1 MSNDQ
6 NIPAFFRRRIDHH
19 KFEKMMRQG
28 IPYVYY
34 DSNNVDEFKFK
45 LVTATLENY
54 LHYKYNIDL
63 ETVPSEDVISFTEYL
78 VDTYDPLL
86 KEYYYNMRREGRV
99 PVNESTMDN
108 TFQKIIDSSIKE
120 IIDMCND
127 FDSETFP
134 DYMSFES
141 CEYIDSINKIT
152 VKKLTPIKKLS
163 RLPMFD
169 VEIDIDFYSPFD
181 SIDFDEGL
189 TLITDLIMKKYKVFL
204 VFTVMEQNNLH
215 DRQMESIKPLIKK
228 VLQEETDEDKNY
240 LHKIKYELEDRY
252 LKLRRKFE
260 QKWLKESEIEWVVY
274 DKYRKI
280 FEVEIKSNRNWEL
293 TWWIQFDKN
302 MKMESVI
309 RHETKDWEYNIKD
322 VEEIGGFEGYYNEF
336 WSVITLIYPFAQKFI
351 IKKRKESLNEN
362 IEEPLKKFLIKFWNT
377 KKNQGEIPMIKYS
390 FLKKLGLLKNKDEIG
405 NYYIEY
411 MGGKD
416 EVLRELNNYLDG
428 NQFTTS
434 EIKNEGVE
442 VGGYDFT
449 FKIIDFKIEELMN
462 YEQVEAFAKT
472 KILRGT
478 VDTIGGVRYDL
489 VDSDS
494 IPEDL
499 WWEISEEA
507 SDIIRDFL
515 YKIMYS
521 FGLNVNDIDLEWY

>member
-1 MSNDQ
+1 MSNEH
-6 NIPAFFRRRIDHH
+6 NIPPFFKRRIDHH
-19 KFEKMMRQG
+19 KFEKMMRTG

-34 DSNNVDEFKFK
+34 DSSNVEEFKFK

-63 ETVPSEDVISFTEYL
+63 ETVPSEDVVSFVEYM

-86 KEYYYNMRREGRV
+86 AQYYYNMRREGRV
-99 PVNESTMDN
+99 SINENKSKLVGS
-108 TFQKIIDSSIKE
+108 FQKIVNATINNIKNICE
-120 IIDMCND
+120 NL
-127 FDSETFP
+127 DSENIP
-134 DYMSFES
+134 DWLSFED
-141 CEYIDSINKIT
+141 CDYIDLIKKVH
-152 VKKLTPIKKLS
+152 VKNILPIKGLS
-163 RLPMFD
+163 NMPMFD
-169 VEIDIDFYSPFD
+169 VEVDIDYSSAFE
-181 SIDFDEGL
+181 SVDFDEEL
-189 TLITDLIMKKYKVFL
+189 TSITDHIKNKYKIFL
-204 VFTVMEQNNLH
+204 VFTVMDQNNLH
-215 DRQMESIKPLIKK
+215 DRQMEESLKTLIKN
-228 VLQEETDEDKNY
+228 VLKEET
-240 LHKIKYELEDRY
+240 
-252 LKLRRKFE
+252 
-260 QKWLKESEIEWVVY
+260 
-274 DKYRKI
+274 
-280 FEVEIKSNRNWEL
+280 
-293 TWWIQFDKN
+293 
-302 MKMESVI
+302 
-309 RHETKDWEYNIKD
+309 
-322 VEEIGGFEGYYNEF
+322 EENNE
-336 WSVITLIYPFAQKFI
+336 P
-351 IKKRKESLNEN
+351 
-362 IEEPLKKFLIKFWNT
+362 PLKKFLIKFWNT
-377 KKNQGEIPMIKYS
+377 KRNQGEIPMIKYS
-390 FLKKLGLLKNKDEIG
+390 FLKKLGLLKKKDEIG

-428 NQFTTS
+428 HQFTTS

>member
-1 MSNDQ
+1 MSNDH
-6 NIPAFFRRRIDHH
+6 NIPPFFKRRIDHH
-19 KFEKMMRQG
+19 KFEKMMRTG

-34 DSNNVDEFKFK
+34 DSNNIDEFKFK

-63 ETVPSEDVISFTEYL
+63 ETVPSEDVVSFVEYM

-86 KEYYYNMRREGRV
+86 AQYYYNMRREGRV
-99 PVNESTMDN
+99 SINENKSKLVGS
-108 TFQKIIDSSIKE
+108 FQKIVNATINNIKN
-120 IIDMCND
+120 ICGD
-127 FDSETFP
+127 FDDRFLS
-134 DYMSFES
+134 DDISFEN
-141 CEYIDSINKIT
+141 CDDVDTIESIEIKN
-152 VKKLTPIKKLS
+152 VLPIKGLS
-163 RLPMFD
+163 NIPMFD
-169 VEIDIDFYSPFD
+169 LEVDVNFSSVFASVDYDDVFRE
-181 SIDFDEGL
+181 
-189 TLITDLIMKKYKVFL
+189 ITDQIKSKYRIFLI
-204 VFTVMEQNNLH
+204 FTIQELNNLH
-215 DRQMESIKPLIKK
+215 DRQMEESLKTLIKN
-228 VLQEETDEDKNY
+228 VLKEET
-240 LHKIKYELEDRY
+240 
-252 LKLRRKFE
+252 
-260 QKWLKESEIEWVVY
+260 
-274 DKYRKI
+274 
-280 FEVEIKSNRNWEL
+280 
-293 TWWIQFDKN
+293 
-302 MKMESVI
+302 
-309 RHETKDWEYNIKD
+309 
-322 VEEIGGFEGYYNEF
+322 EENNE
-336 WSVITLIYPFAQKFI
+336 P
-351 IKKRKESLNEN
+351 
-362 IEEPLKKFLIKFWNT
+362 PLKKFLIKFWNT
-377 KKNQGEIPMIKYS
+377 KRNQGEIPMIKYS

>member
-1 MSNDQ
+1 MSNEH
-6 NIPAFFRRRIDHH
+6 NIPPFFKRRIDHH
-19 KFEKMMRQG
+19 KFEKMMRTG

-34 DSNNVDEFKFK
+34 DSSNVEEFKFK

-63 ETVPSEDVISFTEYL
+63 ETVPSEDVVSFVEYM

-86 KEYYYNMRREGRV
+86 AQYYYNMRREGRV
-99 PVNESTMDN
+99 SINENKSKLVGS
-108 TFQKIIDSSIKE
+108 FQKIVNATINNIKN
-120 IIDMCND
+120 ICGD
-127 FDSETFP
+127 FDDRFLS
-134 DYMSFES
+134 DDISFEN
-141 CEYIDSINKIT
+141 CDDVDTIESIEIKN
-152 VKKLTPIKKLS
+152 VLPIKGLS
-163 RLPMFD
+163 NIPMFD
-169 VEIDIDFYSPFD
+169 LEVDVNFSGVFA
-181 SIDFDEGL
+181 SIDYDDVFRE
-189 TLITDLIMKKYKVFL
+189 ITDQIKSKYRIFLI
-204 VFTVMEQNNLH
+204 FTLQELNNLH
-215 DRQMESIKPLIKK
+215 DRQMEESLKTLIKN
-228 VLQEETDEDKNY
+228 VLKEET
-240 LHKIKYELEDRY
+240 
-252 LKLRRKFE
+252 
-260 QKWLKESEIEWVVY
+260 
-274 DKYRKI
+274 
-280 FEVEIKSNRNWEL
+280 
-293 TWWIQFDKN
+293 
-302 MKMESVI
+302 
-309 RHETKDWEYNIKD
+309 
-322 VEEIGGFEGYYNEF
+322 EENNE
-336 WSVITLIYPFAQKFI
+336 P
-351 IKKRKESLNEN
+351 
-362 IEEPLKKFLIKFWNT
+362 PLKKFLIKFWNT
-377 KKNQGEIPMIKYS
+377 KRNQGEIPMIKYS
-390 FLKKLGLLKNKDEIG
+390 FLKKLGLLKKKDEIG

>member
-1 MSNDQ
+1 MSNEH
-6 NIPAFFRRRIDHH
+6 NIPPFFKRRIDHH
-19 KFEKMMRQG
+19 KFEKMMRTG

-34 DSNNVDEFKFK
+34 DSSNVEEFKFK

-63 ETVPSEDVISFTEYL
+63 ETVPSEDVVSFVEYM

-86 KEYYYNMRREGRV
+86 AQYYYNMRREGRV
-99 PVNESTMDN
+99 SINENKSKLVGS
-108 TFQKIIDSSIKE
+108 FQKIVNATINNIKNICE
-120 IIDMCND
+120 NL
-127 FDSETFP
+127 DSENIP
-134 DYMSFES
+134 DWLSFED
-141 CEYIDSINKIT
+141 CDYIDLIKKVH
-152 VKKLTPIKKLS
+152 VKNILPIKGLS
-163 RLPMFD
+163 NMPMFD
-169 VEIDIDFYSPFD
+169 VEVDIDYSSAFE
-181 SIDFDEGL
+181 SVDFDEEL
-189 TLITDLIMKKYKVFL
+189 TSITDHIKNKYKIFL
-204 VFTVMEQNNLH
+204 VFTVMDQNNLH
-215 DRQMESIKPLIKK
+215 DRQMEESLKTLIKN
-228 VLQEETDEDKNY
+228 VLKEET
-240 LHKIKYELEDRY
+240 
-252 LKLRRKFE
+252 
-260 QKWLKESEIEWVVY
+260 
-274 DKYRKI
+274 
-280 FEVEIKSNRNWEL
+280 
-293 TWWIQFDKN
+293 
-302 MKMESVI
+302 
-309 RHETKDWEYNIKD
+309 
-322 VEEIGGFEGYYNEF
+322 EENNE
-336 WSVITLIYPFAQKFI
+336 P
-351 IKKRKESLNEN
+351 
-362 IEEPLKKFLIKFWNT
+362 PLKKFLIKFWNT
-377 KKNQGEIPMIKYS
+377 KRNQGEIPMIKYS
-390 FLKKLGLLKNKDEIG
+390 FLKKLGLLKKKDEIG

>member
-1 MSNDQ
+1 MSNGH
-6 NIPAFFRRRIDHH
+6 NISPFFKRRIDHH

-34 DSNNVDEFKFK
+34 DSSNVEEFKFK

-54 LHYKYNIDL
+54 LHYKYNIELTD
-63 ETVPSEDVISFTEYL
+63 VPSDDVVSFVEYM

-86 KEYYYNMRREGRV
+86 AQYYRNMRREGRASINE
-99 PVNESTMDN
+99 NESKLVGS
-108 TFQKIIDSSIKE
+108 FQKIVNATISNLKNICSDIDDRFMRSNI
-120 IIDMCND
+120 
-127 FDSETFP
+127 
-134 DYMSFES
+134 SFES
-141 CEYIDSINKIT
+141 CDDVHAIKSIDIKN
-152 VKKLTPIKKLS
+152 VLPIKGLS
-163 RLPMFD
+163 TFPMFD
-169 VEIDIDFYSPFD
+169 LEVDVNFRGDFESVDYDDVFR
-181 SIDFDEGL
+181 
-189 TLITDLIMKKYKVFL
+189 LITDQIKSKYRIFL
-204 VFTVMEQNNLH
+204 MFTIQELNNIH
-215 DRQMESIKPLIKK
+215 NRQMEESLKTLIKN
-228 VLQEETDEDKNY
+228 VLKEET
-240 LHKIKYELEDRY
+240 
-252 LKLRRKFE
+252 
-260 QKWLKESEIEWVVY
+260 
-274 DKYRKI
+274 
-280 FEVEIKSNRNWEL
+280 
-293 TWWIQFDKN
+293 
-302 MKMESVI
+302 
-309 RHETKDWEYNIKD
+309 
-322 VEEIGGFEGYYNEF
+322 EENNE
-336 WSVITLIYPFAQKFI
+336 P
-351 IKKRKESLNEN
+351 
-362 IEEPLKKFLIKFWNT
+362 PLKKFLIKFWNT

-390 FLKKLGLLKNKDEIG
+390 FLKKLGLLKKKDEIG

-449 FKIIDFKIEELMN
+449 FKIIDFKIKELMN

-521 FGLNVNDIDLEWY
+521 FGFNVNDIDLEWY

>member
-1 MSNDQ
+1 MSNEH
-6 NIPAFFRRRIDHH
+6 NIPPFFKRRIDHH
-19 KFEKMMRQG
+19 KFEKMMRTG

-34 DSNNVDEFKFK
+34 DSSNVEEFKFK

-63 ETVPSEDVISFTEYL
+63 ETVPSEDVVSFVEYM

-86 KEYYYNMRREGRV
+86 AQYYYNMRREGRV
-99 PVNESTMDN
+99 SINENKSKLVGS
-108 TFQKIIDSSIKE
+108 FQKIVNATINNIKNICSDIDDRFLRSNI
-120 IIDMCND
+120 
-127 FDSETFP
+127 
-134 DYMSFES
+134 SFES
-141 CEYIDSINKIT
+141 CDDVDTIESIEIKN
-152 VKKLTPIKKLS
+152 VLPIKGLS
-163 RLPMFD
+163 NIPMFD
-169 VEIDIDFYSPFD
+169 LEVDVNFSSVFASVDYDDVFRE
-181 SIDFDEGL
+181 
-189 TLITDLIMKKYKVFL
+189 ITDQIKSKYRIFLI
-204 VFTVMEQNNLH
+204 FTIQELNNLH
-215 DRQMESIKPLIKK
+215 DRQMEESLKTLIKN
-228 VLQEETDEDKNY
+228 VLKEET
-240 LHKIKYELEDRY
+240 
-252 LKLRRKFE
+252 
-260 QKWLKESEIEWVVY
+260 
-274 DKYRKI
+274 
-280 FEVEIKSNRNWEL
+280 
-293 TWWIQFDKN
+293 
-302 MKMESVI
+302 
-309 RHETKDWEYNIKD
+309 
-322 VEEIGGFEGYYNEF
+322 EENNE
-336 WSVITLIYPFAQKFI
+336 P
-351 IKKRKESLNEN
+351 
-362 IEEPLKKFLIKFWNT
+362 PLKKFLIKFWNT
-377 KKNQGEIPMIKYS
+377 KRNQGEIPMIKYS
-390 FLKKLGLLKNKDEIG
+390 FLKKLGLLKKKDEIG

>member
-1 MSNDQ
+1 MSNEH
-6 NIPAFFRRRIDHH
+6 NIPPFFKRRIDHH
-19 KFEKMMRQG
+19 KFEKMMRTG

-34 DSNNVDEFKFK
+34 DSSNVEEFKFK

-63 ETVPSEDVISFTEYL
+63 ETVPSEDVVSFVEYM

-86 KEYYYNMRREGRV
+86 AQYYYNMRREGRV
-99 PVNESTMDN
+99 SINENKSKLVGS
-108 TFQKIIDSSIKE
+108 FQKIVNATINNIKN
-120 IIDMCND
+120 ICGD
-127 FDSETFP
+127 FDDRFLS
-134 DYMSFES
+134 DDISFEN
-141 CEYIDSINKIT
+141 CDDVDTIESIEIKN
-152 VKKLTPIKKLS
+152 VLPIKGLS
-163 RLPMFD
+163 NIPMFD
-169 VEIDIDFYSPFD
+169 LEVDVNFSSVFASVDYDDVFRE
-181 SIDFDEGL
+181 
-189 TLITDLIMKKYKVFL
+189 ITDQIKSKYRIFLI
-204 VFTVMEQNNLH
+204 FTIQELNNLH
-215 DRQMESIKPLIKK
+215 DRQMEESLKTLIKN
-228 VLQEETDEDKNY
+228 VLKEET
-240 LHKIKYELEDRY
+240 
-252 LKLRRKFE
+252 
-260 QKWLKESEIEWVVY
+260 
-274 DKYRKI
+274 
-280 FEVEIKSNRNWEL
+280 
-293 TWWIQFDKN
+293 
-302 MKMESVI
+302 
-309 RHETKDWEYNIKD
+309 
-322 VEEIGGFEGYYNEF
+322 EENNE
-336 WSVITLIYPFAQKFI
+336 P
-351 IKKRKESLNEN
+351 
-362 IEEPLKKFLIKFWNT
+362 PLKKFLIKFWNT

-390 FLKKLGLLKNKDEIG
+390 FLKKLGLLKKKDEIG

>member
-1 MSNDQ
+1 MSNDH
-6 NIPAFFRRRIDHH
+6 NIPPFFKRRIDHH
-19 KFEKMMRQG
+19 KFEKMMRTG

-34 DSNNVDEFKFK
+34 DSNNIDEFKFK

-63 ETVPSEDVISFTEYL
+63 ETVPSEDVVSFVEYM

-86 KEYYYNMRREGRV
+86 AQYYYNMRREGRV
-99 PVNESTMDN
+99 SINENKSKLVGS
-108 TFQKIIDSSIKE
+108 FQKIVNATINNIKN
-120 IIDMCND
+120 ICGD
-127 FDSETFP
+127 FDDRFLS
-134 DYMSFES
+134 DDISFEN
-141 CEYIDSINKIT
+141 CDDVDTIESIEIKN
-152 VKKLTPIKKLS
+152 VLPIKGLS
-163 RLPMFD
+163 NIPMFD
-169 VEIDIDFYSPFD
+169 LEVDVNFSSVFASVDYDDVFRE
-181 SIDFDEGL
+181 
-189 TLITDLIMKKYKVFL
+189 ITDQIKSKYRIFLI
-204 VFTVMEQNNLH
+204 FTIQELNNLH
-215 DRQMESIKPLIKK
+215 DRQMEESLKTLIKN
-228 VLQEETDEDKNY
+228 VLKEET
-240 LHKIKYELEDRY
+240 
-252 LKLRRKFE
+252 
-260 QKWLKESEIEWVVY
+260 
-274 DKYRKI
+274 
-280 FEVEIKSNRNWEL
+280 
-293 TWWIQFDKN
+293 
-302 MKMESVI
+302 
-309 RHETKDWEYNIKD
+309 
-322 VEEIGGFEGYYNEF
+322 EENNE
-336 WSVITLIYPFAQKFI
+336 P
-351 IKKRKESLNEN
+351 
-362 IEEPLKKFLIKFWNT
+362 PLKKFLNKFWNT
-377 KKNQGEIPMIKYS
+377 KRNQGEIPMIKYS

-449 FKIIDFKIEELMN
+449 FKIIDFKIEDLMN
-462 YEQVEAFAKT
+462 YDQVEAFAKST
-472 KILRGT
+472 IVKGT
-478 VDTIGGVRYDL
+478 VDTINGVRYDL

>member
-1 MSNDQ
+1 MSNEH
-6 NIPAFFRRRIDHH
+6 NIPPFFKRRIDHH
-19 KFEKMMRQG
+19 KFEKMMRTG

-34 DSNNVDEFKFK
+34 DSSNVEEFKFK

-63 ETVPSEDVISFTEYL
+63 ETVPSEDVVSFVEYM

-86 KEYYYNMRREGRV
+86 AQYYYNMRREGRV
-99 PVNESTMDN
+99 SINENKSKLVGS
-108 TFQKIIDSSIKE
+108 FQKIVNATINNIKN
-120 IIDMCND
+120 ICGD
-127 FDSETFP
+127 FDDRFLS
-134 DYMSFES
+134 DDISFEN
-141 CEYIDSINKIT
+141 CDDVDTIESIEIKN
-152 VKKLTPIKKLS
+152 VLPIKGLS
-163 RLPMFD
+163 NIPMFD
-169 VEIDIDFYSPFD
+169 LEVDVNFSSVFASVDYDDVFRE
-181 SIDFDEGL
+181 
-189 TLITDLIMKKYKVFL
+189 ITDQIKSKYRIFLI
-204 VFTVMEQNNLH
+204 FTLQELNNLH
-215 DRQMESIKPLIKK
+215 DRQMEESLKTLIKN
-228 VLQEETDEDKNY
+228 VLKEET
-240 LHKIKYELEDRY
+240 
-252 LKLRRKFE
+252 
-260 QKWLKESEIEWVVY
+260 
-274 DKYRKI
+274 
-280 FEVEIKSNRNWEL
+280 
-293 TWWIQFDKN
+293 
-302 MKMESVI
+302 
-309 RHETKDWEYNIKD
+309 
-322 VEEIGGFEGYYNEF
+322 EENNE
-336 WSVITLIYPFAQKFI
+336 P
-351 IKKRKESLNEN
+351 
-362 IEEPLKKFLIKFWNT
+362 PLKKFLIKFWNT
-377 KKNQGEIPMIKYS
+377 KRNQGEIPMIKYS
-390 FLKKLGLLKNKDEIG
+390 FLKKLGLLKKKDEIG

>member
-1 MSNDQ
+1 MSNGH
-6 NIPAFFRRRIDHH
+6 NISPFFKRRIDHH

-34 DSNNVDEFKFK
+34 DSSNVEEFKFK

-54 LHYKYNIDL
+54 LHYKYNIELTD
-63 ETVPSEDVISFTEYL
+63 VPSDDVVSFVEYM

-86 KEYYYNMRREGRV
+86 AQYYRNMRREGRSSINE
-99 PVNESTMDN
+99 NESKLVGS
-108 TFQKIIDSSIKE
+108 FQKIVNATISNLKNICSDIDDRFMRSNI
-120 IIDMCND
+120 
-127 FDSETFP
+127 
-134 DYMSFES
+134 SFES
-141 CEYIDSINKIT
+141 CDDVHAIKSIDIKN
-152 VKKLTPIKKLS
+152 VLPIKGLS
-163 RLPMFD
+163 TFPMFD
-169 VEIDIDFYSPFD
+169 LEVDVNFRGDFESVDYDDVFR
-181 SIDFDEGL
+181 
-189 TLITDLIMKKYKVFL
+189 LITDQIKSKYRIFL
-204 VFTVMEQNNLH
+204 MFTIQELNNIH
-215 DRQMESIKPLIKK
+215 NRQMEESLKTLIKN
-228 VLQEETDEDKNY
+228 VLKEET
-240 LHKIKYELEDRY
+240 
-252 LKLRRKFE
+252 
-260 QKWLKESEIEWVVY
+260 
-274 DKYRKI
+274 
-280 FEVEIKSNRNWEL
+280 
-293 TWWIQFDKN
+293 
-302 MKMESVI
+302 
-309 RHETKDWEYNIKD
+309 
-322 VEEIGGFEGYYNEF
+322 EENNE
-336 WSVITLIYPFAQKFI
+336 P
-351 IKKRKESLNEN
+351 
-362 IEEPLKKFLIKFWNT
+362 PLKKFLIKFWNT
-377 KKNQGEIPMIKYS
+377 KRNQGEIPMIKYS
-390 FLKKLGLLKNKDEIG
+390 FLKKLGLLKKKDEIG

-462 YEQVEAFAKT
+462 YEQVEALAKT

-521 FGLNVNDIDLEWY
+521 FGFNVNDIDLEWY

>member
-1 MSNDQ
+1 MSNEH
-6 NIPAFFRRRIDHH
+6 NIPPFFKRRIDHH
-19 KFEKMMRQG
+19 KFEKMMRTG

-34 DSNNVDEFKFK
+34 DSSNVEEFKFK

-63 ETVPSEDVISFTEYL
+63 ETVPSEDVVSFVEYM

-86 KEYYYNMRREGRV
+86 AQYYYNMRREGRV
-99 PVNESTMDN
+99 SINENKSKLVGS
-108 TFQKIIDSSIKE
+108 FQKIVNATINNIKNICE
-120 IIDMCND
+120 NL
-127 FDSETFP
+127 DSENIP
-134 DYMSFES
+134 DWLSFED
-141 CEYIDSINKIT
+141 CDYIDLIKKVH
-152 VKKLTPIKKLS
+152 VKNILPIKGLS
-163 RLPMFD
+163 NMPMFD
-169 VEIDIDFYSPFD
+169 VEVDIDYSSAFE
-181 SIDFDEGL
+181 SVDFDEEL
-189 TLITDLIMKKYKVFL
+189 TSITDHIKNKYKIFL
-204 VFTVMEQNNLH
+204 VFTVMDQNNLH
-215 DRQMESIKPLIKK
+215 DRQMEESLKTLIKN
-228 VLQEETDEDKNY
+228 VLKEET
-240 LHKIKYELEDRY
+240 
-252 LKLRRKFE
+252 
-260 QKWLKESEIEWVVY
+260 
-274 DKYRKI
+274 
-280 FEVEIKSNRNWEL
+280 
-293 TWWIQFDKN
+293 
-302 MKMESVI
+302 
-309 RHETKDWEYNIKD
+309 
-322 VEEIGGFEGYYNEF
+322 EENNE
-336 WSVITLIYPFAQKFI
+336 P
-351 IKKRKESLNEN
+351 
-362 IEEPLKKFLIKFWNT
+362 PLKKFLIKFWNT
-377 KKNQGEIPMIKYS
+377 KRNQGEIPMIKYS
-390 FLKKLGLLKNKDEIG
+390 FLKKLGLLKKKDEIG

-434 EIKNEGVE
+434 DIENEGVQ

>member
-1 MSNDQ
+1 MSNEH
-6 NIPAFFRRRIDHH
+6 NIPPFFKRRIDHH
-19 KFEKMMRQG
+19 KFEKMMRTG

-34 DSNNVDEFKFK
+34 DSSNVEEFKFK

-63 ETVPSEDVISFTEYL
+63 ETVPSEDVVSFVEYM

-86 KEYYYNMRREGRV
+86 AQYYYNMRREGRV
-99 PVNESTMDN
+99 SINENKSKLVGS
-108 TFQKIIDSSIKE
+108 FQKIVNATINDIKNICE
-120 IIDMCND
+120 NL
-127 FDSETFP
+127 DSENIP
-134 DYMSFES
+134 DWLSFED
-141 CEYIDSINKIT
+141 CDYIDLIKKVH
-152 VKKLTPIKKLS
+152 VKNILPIKGLS
-163 RLPMFD
+163 NMPMFD
-169 VEIDIDFYSPFD
+169 VEVDIDYSSAFE
-181 SIDFDEGL
+181 SVDFDEEL
-189 TLITDLIMKKYKVFL
+189 TSITDHIKNKYKIFL
-204 VFTVMEQNNLH
+204 VFTVMDQNNLH
-215 DRQMESIKPLIKK
+215 DRQMEESLKTLIKN
-228 VLQEETDEDKNY
+228 VLKEET
-240 LHKIKYELEDRY
+240 
-252 LKLRRKFE
+252 
-260 QKWLKESEIEWVVY
+260 
-274 DKYRKI
+274 
-280 FEVEIKSNRNWEL
+280 
-293 TWWIQFDKN
+293 
-302 MKMESVI
+302 
-309 RHETKDWEYNIKD
+309 
-322 VEEIGGFEGYYNEF
+322 EENNE
-336 WSVITLIYPFAQKFI
+336 P
-351 IKKRKESLNEN
+351 
-362 IEEPLKKFLIKFWNT
+362 PLKKFLIKFWNT
-377 KKNQGEIPMIKYS
+377 KRNQGEIPMIKYS
-390 FLKKLGLLKNKDEIG
+390 FLKKLGLLKKKDEIG

-478 VDTIGGVRYDL
+478 VDTINGVHYDL

>member
-1 MSNDQ
+1 
-6 NIPAFFRRRIDHH
+6 
-19 KFEKMMRQG
+19 
-28 IPYVYY
+28 
-34 DSNNVDEFKFK
+34 

-63 ETVPSEDVISFTEYL
+63 ETVPSEDVVSFVEYM

-86 KEYYYNMRREGRV
+86 AQYYYNMRREGRV
-99 PVNESTMDN
+99 SINENKSKLVGS
-108 TFQKIIDSSIKE
+108 FQKIVNATINNIKNICE
-120 IIDMCND
+120 NL
-127 FDSETFP
+127 DSENIP
-134 DYMSFES
+134 DWLSFED
-141 CEYIDSINKIT
+141 CDYIDLIKKVH
-152 VKKLTPIKKLS
+152 VKNILPIKGLS
-163 RLPMFD
+163 NMPMFD
-169 VEIDIDFYSPFD
+169 VEVDIDYSSAFE
-181 SIDFDEGL
+181 SVDFDEEL
-189 TLITDLIMKKYKVFL
+189 TLITDHIKNKYKIFL
-204 VFTVMEQNNLH
+204 VFTVMDQNNLH
-215 DRQMESIKPLIKK
+215 DRQMEESLKTLIKN
-228 VLQEETDEDKNY
+228 VLKEET
-240 LHKIKYELEDRY
+240 
-252 LKLRRKFE
+252 
-260 QKWLKESEIEWVVY
+260 
-274 DKYRKI
+274 
-280 FEVEIKSNRNWEL
+280 
-293 TWWIQFDKN
+293 
-302 MKMESVI
+302 
-309 RHETKDWEYNIKD
+309 
-322 VEEIGGFEGYYNEF
+322 EENNE
-336 WSVITLIYPFAQKFI
+336 P
-351 IKKRKESLNEN
+351 
-362 IEEPLKKFLIKFWNT
+362 PLKKFLIKFWNT
-377 KKNQGEIPMIKYS
+377 KRNQGEIPMIKYS
-390 FLKKLGLLKNKDEIG
+390 FLKKLGLLKKKDEIG

>member
-1 MSNDQ
+1 MSNEH
-6 NIPAFFRRRIDHH
+6 NIPPFFKRRIDHH
-19 KFEKMMRQG
+19 KFEKMMRTG

-34 DSNNVDEFKFK
+34 DSSNVEEFKFK

-63 ETVPSEDVISFTEYL
+63 ETVPSEDVVSFVEYM

-86 KEYYYNMRREGRV
+86 AQYYYNMRREGRV
-99 PVNESTMDN
+99 SINENKSKLVGS
-108 TFQKIIDSSIKE
+108 FQKIVNATINNIKNICE
-120 IIDMCND
+120 NL
-127 FDSETFP
+127 DSENIP
-134 DYMSFES
+134 DWLSFED
-141 CEYIDSINKIT
+141 CDYIDLIKKVH
-152 VKKLTPIKKLS
+152 VKNILPIKGLS
-163 RLPMFD
+163 NMPMFD
-169 VEIDIDFYSPFD
+169 VEVDIDYSSAFE
-181 SIDFDEGL
+181 SVDFDEEL
-189 TLITDLIMKKYKVFL
+189 TSITDHIKNKYKIFL
-204 VFTVMEQNNLH
+204 VFTVMDQNNLH
-215 DRQMESIKPLIKK
+215 DRQMEESLKTLIKN
-228 VLQEETDEDKNY
+228 VLKEET
-240 LHKIKYELEDRY
+240 
-252 LKLRRKFE
+252 
-260 QKWLKESEIEWVVY
+260 
-274 DKYRKI
+274 
-280 FEVEIKSNRNWEL
+280 
-293 TWWIQFDKN
+293 
-302 MKMESVI
+302 
-309 RHETKDWEYNIKD
+309 
-322 VEEIGGFEGYYNEF
+322 EENNE
-336 WSVITLIYPFAQKFI
+336 P
-351 IKKRKESLNEN
+351 
-362 IEEPLKKFLIKFWNT
+362 PLKKFLIKFWNT
-377 KKNQGEIPMIKYS
+377 KRNQGEIPMIKYS
-390 FLKKLGLLKNKDEIG
+390 FLKKLGLLKKKDEIG

-478 VDTIGGVRYDL
+478 VDTINGVSYDL

>member
-1 MSNDQ
+1 MSNEH
-6 NIPAFFRRRIDHH
+6 NIPPFFKRRIDHH
-19 KFEKMMRQG
+19 KFEKMMRTG

-34 DSNNVDEFKFK
+34 DSSNVEEFKFK

-63 ETVPSEDVISFTEYL
+63 ETVPSEDVVSFVEYM

-86 KEYYYNMRREGRV
+86 AQYYYNMRREGRV
-99 PVNESTMDN
+99 SINENKSKLVGS
-108 TFQKIIDSSIKE
+108 FQKIVNATINNIKNICE
-120 IIDMCND
+120 NL
-127 FDSETFP
+127 DSENIP
-134 DYMSFES
+134 DWLSFED
-141 CEYIDSINKIT
+141 CDYIDLIKKVH
-152 VKKLTPIKKLS
+152 VKNILPIKGLS
-163 RLPMFD
+163 NMPMFD
-169 VEIDIDFYSPFD
+169 VEVDIDYSSAFE
-181 SIDFDEGL
+181 SVDFDEEL
-189 TLITDLIMKKYKVFL
+189 TLITDHIKNKYKIFL
-204 VFTVMEQNNLH
+204 VFTVMDQNNLH
-215 DRQMESIKPLIKK
+215 DRQMEESLKTLIKN
-228 VLQEETDEDKNY
+228 VLKEET
-240 LHKIKYELEDRY
+240 
-252 LKLRRKFE
+252 
-260 QKWLKESEIEWVVY
+260 
-274 DKYRKI
+274 
-280 FEVEIKSNRNWEL
+280 
-293 TWWIQFDKN
+293 
-302 MKMESVI
+302 
-309 RHETKDWEYNIKD
+309 
-322 VEEIGGFEGYYNEF
+322 EENNE
-336 WSVITLIYPFAQKFI
+336 P
-351 IKKRKESLNEN
+351 
-362 IEEPLKKFLIKFWNT
+362 PLKKFLIKFWNT
-377 KKNQGEIPMIKYS
+377 KRNQGEIPMIKYS
-390 FLKKLGLLKNKDEIG
+390 FLKKLGLLKKKDEIG

-434 EIKNEGVE
+434 DIENEGVQ

>member
-1 MSNDQ
+1 MSNEH
-6 NIPAFFRRRIDHH
+6 NIPPFFKRRIDHH
-19 KFEKMMRQG
+19 KFEKMMRTG

-34 DSNNVDEFKFK
+34 DSSNVEEFKFK

-63 ETVPSEDVISFTEYL
+63 ETVPSEDVVSFVEYM

-86 KEYYYNMRREGRV
+86 AQYYYNMRREGRV
-99 PVNESTMDN
+99 SINENKSKLVGS
-108 TFQKIIDSSIKE
+108 FQKIVNATINNIKNICE
-120 IIDMCND
+120 NL
-127 FDSETFP
+127 DSENIP
-134 DYMSFES
+134 DWLSFED
-141 CEYIDSINKIT
+141 CDYIDLIKKVH
-152 VKKLTPIKKLS
+152 VKNILPIKGLS
-163 RLPMFD
+163 NMPMFD
-169 VEIDIDFYSPFD
+169 VEVDIDYSSAFE
-181 SIDFDEGL
+181 SVDFDEEL
-189 TLITDLIMKKYKVFL
+189 TLITDHIKNKYKIFL
-204 VFTVMEQNNLH
+204 VFTVMDQNNLH
-215 DRQMESIKPLIKK
+215 DRQMEESLKTLIKN
-228 VLQEETDEDKNY
+228 VLKEET
-240 LHKIKYELEDRY
+240 
-252 LKLRRKFE
+252 
-260 QKWLKESEIEWVVY
+260 
-274 DKYRKI
+274 
-280 FEVEIKSNRNWEL
+280 
-293 TWWIQFDKN
+293 
-302 MKMESVI
+302 
-309 RHETKDWEYNIKD
+309 
-322 VEEIGGFEGYYNEF
+322 EENNE
-336 WSVITLIYPFAQKFI
+336 P
-351 IKKRKESLNEN
+351 
-362 IEEPLKKFLIKFWNT
+362 PLKKFLIKFWNT
-377 KKNQGEIPMIKYS
+377 KRNQGEIPMIKYS
-390 FLKKLGLLKNKDEIG
+390 FLKKLGLLKKKDEIG

>member
-1 MSNDQ
+1 
-6 NIPAFFRRRIDHH
+6 
-19 KFEKMMRQG
+19 MMRTG

-34 DSNNVDEFKFK
+34 DSSNVEEFKFK

-63 ETVPSEDVISFTEYL
+63 ETVPSEDVVSFVEYM

-86 KEYYYNMRREGRV
+86 AQYYYNMRREGRV
-99 PVNESTMDN
+99 SINENKSKLVGS
-108 TFQKIIDSSIKE
+108 FQKIVNATINNIKNICE
-120 IIDMCND
+120 NL
-127 FDSETFP
+127 DSENIP
-134 DYMSFES
+134 DWLSFED
-141 CEYIDSINKIT
+141 CDYIDLIKKVH
-152 VKKLTPIKKLS
+152 VKNILPIKGLS
-163 RLPMFD
+163 NMPMFD
-169 VEIDIDFYSPFD
+169 VEVDIDYSSAFE
-181 SIDFDEGL
+181 SVDFDEEL
-189 TLITDLIMKKYKVFL
+189 TLITDHIKNKYKIFL
-204 VFTVMEQNNLH
+204 VFTVMDQNNLH
-215 DRQMESIKPLIKK
+215 DRQMEESLKTLIKN
-228 VLQEETDEDKNY
+228 VLKEET
-240 LHKIKYELEDRY
+240 
-252 LKLRRKFE
+252 
-260 QKWLKESEIEWVVY
+260 
-274 DKYRKI
+274 
-280 FEVEIKSNRNWEL
+280 
-293 TWWIQFDKN
+293 
-302 MKMESVI
+302 
-309 RHETKDWEYNIKD
+309 
-322 VEEIGGFEGYYNEF
+322 EENNE
-336 WSVITLIYPFAQKFI
+336 P
-351 IKKRKESLNEN
+351 
-362 IEEPLKKFLIKFWNT
+362 PLKKFLIKFWNT
-377 KKNQGEIPMIKYS
+377 KRNQGEIPMIKYS
-390 FLKKLGLLKNKDEIG
+390 FLKKLGLLKKKDEIG

-434 EIKNEGVE
+434 DIENEGVQ

>member
-1 MSNDQ
+1 MSNGH
-6 NIPAFFRRRIDHH
+6 NISPFFKRRIDHH

-34 DSNNVDEFKFK
+34 DSSNVEEFKFK
-45 LVTATLENY
+45 LVTTTLENY
-54 LHYKYNIDL
+54 LHYKYNIELTD
-63 ETVPSEDVISFTEYL
+63 VPSDDVVSFVEYM

-86 KEYYYNMRREGRV
+86 AQYYRNMRREGRASINE
-99 PVNESTMDN
+99 NESKLVGS
-108 TFQKIIDSSIKE
+108 FQKIVNATISNLKNICSDIDDRFMRSNI
-120 IIDMCND
+120 
-127 FDSETFP
+127 
-134 DYMSFES
+134 SFES
-141 CEYIDSINKIT
+141 CDDVHAIKSIDIKN
-152 VKKLTPIKKLS
+152 VLPIKGLS
-163 RLPMFD
+163 TFPMFD
-169 VEIDIDFYSPFD
+169 LEVDVNFRGDFESVDYDDVFR
-181 SIDFDEGL
+181 
-189 TLITDLIMKKYKVFL
+189 LITDQIKSKYRIFL
-204 VFTVMEQNNLH
+204 MFTIQELNNIH
-215 DRQMESIKPLIKK
+215 NRQMEESLKTLIKN
-228 VLQEETDEDKNY
+228 VLKEET
-240 LHKIKYELEDRY
+240 
-252 LKLRRKFE
+252 
-260 QKWLKESEIEWVVY
+260 
-274 DKYRKI
+274 
-280 FEVEIKSNRNWEL
+280 
-293 TWWIQFDKN
+293 
-302 MKMESVI
+302 
-309 RHETKDWEYNIKD
+309 
-322 VEEIGGFEGYYNEF
+322 EENNE
-336 WSVITLIYPFAQKFI
+336 P
-351 IKKRKESLNEN
+351 
-362 IEEPLKKFLIKFWNT
+362 PLKKFLIKFWNT
-377 KKNQGEIPMIKYS
+377 KRNQGEIPMIKYS
-390 FLKKLGLLKNKDEIG
+390 FLKKLGLLKKKDEIG

-462 YEQVEAFAKT
+462 YEQVEALAKT

-521 FGLNVNDIDLEWY
+521 FGFNVNDIDLEWY

>member
-1 MSNDQ
+1 MSNEH
-6 NIPAFFRRRIDHH
+6 NIPPFFKRRIDHH
-19 KFEKMMRQG
+19 KFEKMMRTG

-34 DSNNVDEFKFK
+34 DSSNVEEFKFK

-63 ETVPSEDVISFTEYL
+63 ETVPSEDVVSFVEYM

-86 KEYYYNMRREGRV
+86 AQYYYNMRREGRV
-99 PVNESTMDN
+99 SINENKSKLVGS
-108 TFQKIIDSSIKE
+108 FQKIVNATINNIKNICSDIDDRFLRSNI
-120 IIDMCND
+120 
-127 FDSETFP
+127 
-134 DYMSFES
+134 SFES
-141 CEYIDSINKIT
+141 CDDVDTIGSIEIKN
-152 VKKLTPIKKLS
+152 VLPIKGLS
-163 RLPMFD
+163 NIPMFD
-169 VEIDIDFYSPFD
+169 LEVDVNFSSVFASVDYDDVFRE
-181 SIDFDEGL
+181 
-189 TLITDLIMKKYKVFL
+189 ITDQIKSKYRIFLI
-204 VFTVMEQNNLH
+204 FTIQELNNLH
-215 DRQMESIKPLIKK
+215 DRQMEESLKTLIKN
-228 VLQEETDEDKNY
+228 VLKEET
-240 LHKIKYELEDRY
+240 
-252 LKLRRKFE
+252 
-260 QKWLKESEIEWVVY
+260 
-274 DKYRKI
+274 
-280 FEVEIKSNRNWEL
+280 
-293 TWWIQFDKN
+293 
-302 MKMESVI
+302 
-309 RHETKDWEYNIKD
+309 
-322 VEEIGGFEGYYNEF
+322 EENNE
-336 WSVITLIYPFAQKFI
+336 P
-351 IKKRKESLNEN
+351 
-362 IEEPLKKFLIKFWNT
+362 PLKKFLIKFWNT
-377 KKNQGEIPMIKYS
+377 KRNQGEIPMIKYS
-390 FLKKLGLLKNKDEIG
+390 FLKKLGLLKKKDEIG